1 MYRERCQRD
10 LVTCVEDAGVIPYPD
25 RMDGVREISVGV
37 PDALAGE
44 IDAAVASGDY
54 ASPSDVV
61 GEALE
66 QWRRGRDGEVV
77 RLRALVREGLESGEP
92 VEGGFD
98 PADIARRGRERLA
111 AARAG

>member
-1 MYRERCQRD
+1 
-10 LVTCVEDAGVIPYPD
+10 
-25 RMDGVREISVGV
+25 MDDVRQISVGV

-54 ASPSDVV
+54 ADVDDVV

-66 QWRRGRDGEVV
+66 LWRRGRDGGEVA

-98 PADIARRGRERLA
+98 PADIARRGRERLS